1 MIFVTSTNEL
11 GGFICIVSVIPAR
24 DLKIG
29 IIFCS
34 SSFYVTFGIALL

>member
-29 IIFCS
+29 NIF
-34 SSFYVTFGIALL
+34 